1 MSKSVAISKN
11 KRLGERKSKVVSKD
25 DNMMDLQILNDQA
38 QQESSSSDY
47 SLQADQDYKFSN
59 LDFILSQKDYNE
71 VHGDYEEAIEKQMSW
86 DYIIKNYLSENIL
99 TKYFC
104 CCMK

>member
-47 SLQADQDYKFSN
+47 SLQAD
-59 LDFILSQKDYNE
+59 
-71 VHGDYEEAIEKQMSW
+71 
-86 DYIIKNYLSENIL
+86 
-99 TKYFC
+99 
-104 CCMK
+104 

>member
-71 VHGDYEEAIEKQMSW
+71 VHGDY
-86 DYIIKNYLSENIL
+86 
-99 TKYFC
+99 
-104 CCMK
+104 